1 MQKTQDFKV
10 MNCHKTTVHTDYM
23 PNFQALDALNKED
36 LAEVKSYG
44 RPPAA
49 VEIVMEAVMIFKQ
62 VEPTWAEAKR
72 QLEDPSFLLQV
83 RNL

>member
-1 MQKTQDFKV
+1 MLRYQE
-10 MNCHKTTVHTDYM
+10 TTVCTDYI

-36 LAEVKSYG
+36 LAEMKSYG

-49 VEIVMEAVMIFKQ
+49 VEMVMEAVMIFKQ

-83 RNL
+83 

>member
-1 MQKTQDFKV
+1 MC
-10 MNCHKTTVHTDYM
+10 CHKTTVLIDYI

-36 LAEVKSYG
+36 LAEMKSYG

-49 VEIVMEAVMIFKQ
+49 VEMVMEAVMLFKQ
-62 VEPTWAEAKR
+62 DEPTWAEAKR

-83 RNL
+83 

>member
-1 MQKTQDFKV
+1 
-10 MNCHKTTVHTDYM
+10 
-23 PNFQALDALNKED
+23 
-36 LAEVKSYG
+36 LAEVKSFG

-49 VEIVMEAVMIFKQ
+49 VEMVMEAVMVFKQ

-83 RNL
+83 